1 LGAVYYTIMSILCI
15 LYGSL
20 MVSFWS
26 YNKQYIDYINQH
38 STIDEDEASSNK
50 DEDDAHKVDHY
61 YYNGKYFLVKFN

>member
-1 LGAVYYTIMSILCI
+1 
-15 LYGSL
+15 

-38 STIDEDEASSNK
+38 STIDEDEASRNK

>member
-38 STIDEDEASSNK
+38 STDEDEASSNK